1 MASKDPL
8 KKLMRQFPAPA
19 ELEQMLA
26 TLGQGDDRTIAIVG
40 ASVLEA
46 ILERFI
52 QRRLAFCDS
61 TLAGQLFYN
70 RGPLSDFHGKIIVA
84 QACGYITSPM
94 AKELL
99 LIKSI
104 RNAFA
109 HAVVGISFET
119 PEVRKKLDE
128 SLMLNAMLSVAN
140 PAGGLQ
146 PIAEGAKAFALIV
159 RLLTIVID
167 SNHQEAGGDPF
178 TVKMWRSPPADLPGS
193 AAVDDPDAYSVRQ
206 TEGPE

>member
-1 MASKDPL
+1 MATKDPL
-8 KKLMRQFPAPA
+8 KKLMRKFPAPA
-19 ELEQMLA
+19 ELESLLE

-40 ASVLEA
+40 ASILEA

-52 QRRLAFCDS
+52 QRRLAFCDA

-84 QACGYITSPM
+84 QACGYITPGM

-99 LIKSI
+99 LVKSI

-109 HAVVGISFET
+109 HTVVGISFDT
-119 PEVRKKLDE
+119 PEVRTKVDE
-128 SLMLNAMLSVAN
+128 SLMLTAMRT
-140 PAGGLQ
+140 AGEPESTV
-146 PIAEGAKAFALIV
+146 PIAEGRRAFALVV
-159 RLLTIVID
+159 RLLAIVID

-178 TVKMWRSPPADLPGS
+178 TVKMSPYRPADLP
-193 AAVDDPDAYSVRQ
+193 D
-206 TEGPE
+206 TH

>member
-19 ELEQMLA
+19 ELEQMLE

-84 QACGYITSPM
+84 QACGYITTPM

-99 LIKSI
+99 LVKSI

-109 HAVVGISFET
+109 HAVVGISFDT
-119 PEVRKKLDE
+119 PEVRTKLDE
-128 SLMLNAMLSVAN
+128 SIMLAAMLNATSSDGRREPVAT
-140 PAGGLQ
+140 
-146 PIAEGAKAFALIV
+146 GAKAFALIV
-159 RLLTIVID
+159 RILTIIID

-178 TVKMWRSPPADLPGS
+178 TVKMHPSPPADLPGS
-193 AAVDDPDAYSVRQ
+193 ATVDDPDGYAVKHSDER
-206 TEGPE
+206 E